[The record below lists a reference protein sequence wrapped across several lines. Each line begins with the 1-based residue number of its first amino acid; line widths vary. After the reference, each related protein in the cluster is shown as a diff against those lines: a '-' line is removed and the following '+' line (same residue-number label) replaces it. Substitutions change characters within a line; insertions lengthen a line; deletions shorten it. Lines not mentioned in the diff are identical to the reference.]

1 MAARPAERA
10 RGGTAPTTGRTSP
23 PLVADPA
30 VRAVLLTT
38 RRALLMICAAIA
50 KHCGVEAGDVDT

>member
-1 MAARPAERA
+1 MAPRPVMRA
-10 RGGTAPTTGRTSP
+10 APRP

-50 KHCGVEAGDVDT
+50 RHCGAVGGDVDP

>member
-1 MAARPAERA
+1 MTPPAR
-10 RGGTAPTTGRTSP
+10 S

-50 KHCGVEAGDVDT
+50 RHCGAVGGDVDP